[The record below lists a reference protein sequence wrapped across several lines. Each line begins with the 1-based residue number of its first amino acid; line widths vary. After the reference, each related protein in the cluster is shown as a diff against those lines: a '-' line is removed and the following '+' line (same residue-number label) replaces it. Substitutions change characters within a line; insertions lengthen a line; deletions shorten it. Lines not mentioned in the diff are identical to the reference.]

1 MRYGFTT
8 GSCAAAAAKAAAYM
22 LLTGLVKDRITIETP
37 KGILYHAA
45 ILDIRREEQEVSCA
59 VEKDGGDDP
68 DITTGAWI
76 YARVSY
82 WEGKED
88 SEEDGGQR
96 IVIAGGCGVGRV
108 TRKGLDQPIGNAAI
122 NRVPREMIRKEVLEI
137 CKMADYQGG
146 LRIEISVPEGERLAA
161 RTFNP
166 KLGIVGGISILGT
179 SGIVEP
185 MSSQAILDTIR
196 VELRQRKAEGFDHVV
211 VSPGNYGLE
220 FMKQAYGY
228 DLDKSVKCSNFI
240 GATIDMAVEMG
251 FQRMLLAGHI
261 GKLIKV
267 AGGIMNTHSKEADCR
282 MELLAAFAA
291 REQADLSQI
300 NRILECATTEEAIP
314 ILMESGKREAVMGRV
329 AERVCYYM
337 ENRAGGKLKADC
349 ILYANGFG
357 ELAKSKGA
365 EKWFILSGPEQA
377 QQI

>member
-22 LLTGLVKDRITIETP
+22 LLTGLVKERITIETP

-45 ILDIRREEQEVSCA
+45 IRDIRREEQEVSCA

-88 SEEDGGQR
+88 GGQR
-96 IVIAGGCGVGRV
+96 IIIAGGCGVGRV

-166 KLGIVGGISILGT
+166 RLGIVGGISILGT

-228 DLDKSVKCSNFI
+228 DLEKSVKCSNFI

-267 AGGIMNTHSKEADCR
+267 AGGIMNTHSKEADC
-282 MELLAAFAA
+282 
-291 REQADLSQI
+291 Q
-300 NRILECATTEEAIP
+300 
-314 ILMESGKREAVMGRV
+314 
-329 AERVCYYM
+329 
-337 ENRAGGKLKADC
+337 RAGGFVT
-349 ILYANGFG
+349 N
-357 ELAKSKGA
+357 
-365 EKWFILSGPEQA
+365 
-377 QQI
+377 